1 MWRHQI
7 AYLAITNSQ
16 LSAMNDQNEKVV
28 LIGTV
33 VKEPDIRENN
43 TRLVIKPKKIQ
54 NQKVVY
60 ESEKRLK
67 GKVLVIARQYPEYQ
81 YGDELK
87 IIGKLKTPPRFEDFN
102 YKDYL
107 AKDGIYSVMYKP
119 KIELLSRGKGRDLT
133 STFYC
138 KILGFKERLR
148 KNIEQN
154 LSPPQSSILT
164 AIILGEKRK
173 ISKQWK
179 NKLNITGVRHIT
191 CVSGMHIVVL
201 SGILMWLGTTLGLWR
216 GQAFYFAI
224 ILLFLFIIMIGAPVS
239 AVRAGIM
246 AGLVLLAQKL
256 GRLSTS
262 SRAVVFAGTI
272 MLINNPLLLK
282 SDIGFQLSFLAVL
295 GIIYLMPIFQD
306 YLNKIPNPEYFSL
319 RDVASMTLSVQI
331 FTLPLLIY
339 NFGYIS
345 LVSLISNILIV
356 PILSFVMIS
365 GFVFGLVGIF
375 CQSLGWILSWPCW
388 LLLTYIIKI
397 IDFLS
402 QVPFASFAFKI
413 SWIWLLISY
422 LILGYITWQLTEGQ
436 KFKFLDY

>member
-1 MWRHQI
+1 MWRHQR
-7 AYLAITNSQ
+7 AYLAIINSQ

-60 ESEKRLK
+60 ESKKELK

-201 SGILMWLGTTLGLWR
+201 SGILMWLGTALGLWR
-216 GQAFYFAI
+216 GQAFYFAV

-319 RDVASMTLSVQI
+319 RDVASMTLSAQI